1 MGYFSGRGGNGSFFL
16 SWTAVSPTLHAGV
29 IWKRTKEHSGP
40 EAARKS
46 RSARYEAV
54 GTLARFPHL
63 GRLGRKQGT
72 RELVFRGLPFLLLAV
87 YRVREEV
94 IEIARILYGAQRW
107 PPWPTARRA
116 PHFFS
121 TFPSRKTSGIIDRAP
136 QPAQFPKQ
144 N

>member
-16 SWTAVSPTLHAGV
+16 SWTSVSPTLHAGV

-63 GRLGRKQGT
+63 ERLGRKQGT
-72 RELVFRGLPFLLLAV
+72 RELVVRGVPFSCSCRLSSPRRG
-87 YRVREEV
+87 YRNCPHSVWCP
-94 IEIARILYGAQRW
+94 AM
-107 PPWPTARRA
+107 A
-116 PHFFS
+116 PVA
-121 TFPSRKTSGIIDRAP
+121 DRAP
-136 QPAQFPKQ
+136 RTALFFHIPFEKDFWH